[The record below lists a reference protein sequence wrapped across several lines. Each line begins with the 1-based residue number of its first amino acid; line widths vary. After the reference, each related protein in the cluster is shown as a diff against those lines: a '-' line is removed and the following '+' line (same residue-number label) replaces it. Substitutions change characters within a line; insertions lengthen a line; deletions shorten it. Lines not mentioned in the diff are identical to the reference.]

1 MSIFPLKNPKTPP
14 EEEKYVLVSQEQP
27 QEPSIDLADLVVVAW
42 KNRFL
47 LVVSWFLLA
56 SASFALL
63 QFTTKMSAK
72 TVVRSGNMGLV
83 VQTPEQIKNQITE
96 IIFPTV
102 VREIETNLKHNV
114 SATIKVDIPKNS
126 EIPTITIASSDL
138 SESAMSELLQVVTQ
152 SWKNEQSSKIEEQ
165 RNLINQKI
173 EMINSEIVT
182 LNNYAD
188 ELLKIPDLFQQG
200 EAARVLVQI
209 ERQKQVIYEFKASLF
224 KFQAP
229 FVLEPFNMNK
239 SGFGSVPQ
247 SIGISAMAGFVLAC
261 GVVLLV
267 RIAQTARI
275 RLADC

>member
-42 KNRFL
+42 QNRFL

-96 IIFPTV
+96 IIFPTLV
-102 VREIETNLKHNV
+102 TEFEKNLKHDV

-126 EIPTITIASSDL
+126 EIPTITIASPDL
-138 SESAMSELLQVVTQ
+138 SESALSELLQAVTQ

-188 ELLKIPDLFQQG
+188 ELLKIPDPFQQG

>member
-96 IIFPTV
+96 IIFPTL
-102 VREIETNLKHNV
+102 VREFEKNLKHDV

-182 LNNYAD
+182 LKSYAD
-188 ELLKIPDLFQQG
+188 ELSKYPDLFQQG
-200 EAARVLVQI
+200 EAAKVLVQI

>member
-1 MSIFPLKNPKTPP
+1 MSMFSLKNPKNPP

-27 QEPSIDLADLVVVAW
+27 QEPSMDLADLVVIAW

-56 SASFALL
+56 SATFALL

-72 TVVRSGNMGLV
+72 TVLRSGNMGLV

-96 IIFPTV
+96 IIFPTAV
-102 VREIETNLKHNV
+102 TGFEKNLKHDV

-126 EIPTITIASSDL
+126 EIPTITIASPDL
-138 SESAMSELLQVVTQ
+138 SESALSELLQVVTQ

-182 LNNYAD
+182 LKSYAD
-188 ELLKIPDLFQQG
+188 ELSKYPDPFQQG
-200 EAARVLVQI
+200 EAAKVLVQI
-209 ERQKQVIYEFKASLF
+209 ETQKQAIYEFKAALI

-229 FVLEPFNMNK
+229 FVLEPFHLNK
-239 SGFGSVPQ
+239 AGFGSVPQ

-261 GVVLLV
+261 GIVLLV
-267 RIAQTARI
+267 RIARTARI
-275 RLADC
+275 RLGNC

>member
-188 ELLKIPDLFQQG
+188 ELLKIPDPFQQG

-209 ERQKQVIYEFKASLF
+209 ERQKQVIYEFKESLF

>member
-1 MSIFPLKNPKTPP
+1 M
-14 EEEKYVLVSQEQP
+14 
-27 QEPSIDLADLVVVAW
+27 DLADLVVIAW

-56 SASFALL
+56 SATFALL
-63 QFTTKMSAK
+63 QFNTKMSAK
-72 TVVRSGNMGLV
+72 TVLRSGNMGLV

-96 IIFPTV
+96 IIFPTAV
-102 VREIETNLKHNV
+102 TGFEKNLKHDV

-126 EIPTITIASSDL
+126 EIPTITIASPDL
-138 SESAMSELLQVVTQ
+138 SESALSELLQVVTQ

-182 LNNYAD
+182 LKSYAD
-188 ELLKIPDLFQQG
+188 ELSKYPDPFQQG
-200 EAARVLVQI
+200 EAAKVLVQI
-209 ERQKQVIYEFKASLF
+209 ETQKQAIYEFKAALI

-229 FVLEPFNMNK
+229 FVLEPFHLNK
-239 SGFGSVPQ
+239 AGFGSVPQ
-247 SIGISAMAGFVLAC
+247 SIGISAVAGFVLAC

-267 RIAQTARI
+267 RIARTARI
-275 RLADC
+275 RLENC

>member
-126 EIPTITIASSDL
+126 EIPTITIASPDL
-138 SESAMSELLQVVTQ
+138 SESALSELLQAVTQ

>member
-42 KNRFL
+42 QNRFL

-102 VREIETNLKHNV
+102 VLEIETNLKHDV

-188 ELLKIPDLFQQG
+188 ELLKIPDPFQQG

>member
-96 IIFPTV
+96 IIFPTLV
-102 VREIETNLKHNV
+102 TEFEKNLKHDV

-188 ELLKIPDLFQQG
+188 ELLKIPDPFQQG

>member
-27 QEPSIDLADLVVVAW
+27 QEPSMDLADLVVIAW

-56 SASFALL
+56 SATFALL
-63 QFTTKMSAK
+63 QFNTKMSAK
-72 TVVRSGNMGLV
+72 TVLRSGNMGLV

-96 IIFPTV
+96 IIFPTLV
-102 VREIETNLKHNV
+102 TEFEKNLKHDV

-126 EIPTITIASSDL
+126 EIPTITIASPDL
-138 SESAMSELLQVVTQ
+138 SESALSELLQAVTQ

-182 LNNYAD
+182 LKSYAD
-188 ELLKIPDLFQQG
+188 ELSKYPDPFQQG
-200 EAARVLVQI
+200 EAAKVLVQI
-209 ERQKQVIYEFKASLF
+209 ETQKQAIYEFKAALP

-229 FVLEPFNMNK
+229 FVLEPFNVNK
-239 SGFGSVPQ
+239 AGFGSVPQ
-247 SIGISAMAGFVLAC
+247 SIGISAVAGFVLAC
-261 GVVLLV
+261 GIVLLV
-267 RIAQTARI
+267 RIARTARI
-275 RLADC
+275 RLENC

>member
-27 QEPSIDLADLVVVAW
+27 QEPSMDLADLVVIAW

-56 SASFALL
+56 SATFALL
-63 QFTTKMSAK
+63 QFNTKMSAK
-72 TVVRSGNMGLV
+72 TVLRSGNMGLV

-126 EIPTITIASSDL
+126 EIPTITIASPDL
-138 SESAMSELLQVVTQ
+138 SESALSELLQAVTQ

-188 ELLKIPDLFQQG
+188 ELLKIPDPFQQG

-209 ERQKQVIYEFKASLF
+209 ERQKQVIYEFKESLF

>member
-42 KNRFL
+42 QNRFL

-188 ELLKIPDLFQQG
+188 ELLKIPDPFQQG